1 VATFDVD
8 VGGVTYEVDAPDERT
23 AWKWANATHA
33 NHVAPKPAAP
43 KPAPTH
49 AEEIAGSPVTRFA
62 MGAASPAVGIAQIAD
77 EGMKRVLPESVY
89 RALRPELARS
99 HEATAP
105 LVKAGREARGSEGFD
120 WAGMAGSV
128 MSPAALAAMKIPL
141 AATRPQKA
149 AQGAKIGGLFGLGA
163 PVEPGEEFLPTKARQ
178 VVTGAAFGGAVPP
191 AISAAA
197 SGARAVRNVLD
208 PWLPGGVDRVV
219 ARTANTAAGD
229 KRDAVIQALTANR
242 QIVPGS
248 QGHAGEVAAPAGSAE
263 FSGLARIASRMK
275 PTAFDDMARGNDAA
289 RLTALRTVA
298 QDKPALEAAEAARGA
313 AAGKSYGAA
322 YQQSV
327 KADPELAAMS
337 SNPYFKDA
345 LPDALKLAE
354 AKGIDPKAN
363 LTEFLHF
370 VKVSLDKQLMKSGD
384 SALGNTE
391 KATVQ
396 KLQKQL
402 VDWMGRKNPAYET
415 ARREFASASK
425 PINQMQVGQYLENKL
440 VPAINEQGAE
450 AGQRAGMYA
459 EAVRNAPTTLKRA
472 TGQPRYQ
479 DISEVL
485 TPPQTQTV
493 KTVGEDLGRSAE
505 FERLA
510 KLGSPEAMRIIGASV
525 PELPASG
532 MFNPKY
538 SVARAI
544 VNRITGKVTDKSL
557 NRMAEAMQNPREMAR
572 IMQNATPPERAAL
585 IEALMQQGGRLATL
599 GVAQQ

>member
-1 VATFDVD
+1 VD
-8 VGGVTYEVDAPDERT
+8 IQTQDGILLRGIPDGTPDEAIKARI
-23 AWKWANATHA
+23 AEIRAGKS
-33 NHVAPKPAAP
+33 APPP
-43 KPAPTH
+43 KVEPTH

-77 EGMKRVLPESVY
+77 EGMKRVLPESVW

-105 LVKAGREARGSEGFD
+105 LVQAGREARGSEGVDF
-120 WAGMAGSV
+120 ANMAGSV
-128 MSPAALAAMKIPL
+128 MSPAALAALKVPL
-141 AATRPQKA
+141 AATIPQKA
-149 AQGAKIGGLFGLGA
+149 AQGAKIGGLFGLA
-163 PVEPGEEFLPTKARQ
+163 SPVDPGEDFASTKAAQ
-178 VVTGAAFGGAVPP
+178 IGGGAAFGGAVAP
-191 AISAAA
+191 AIAAAA
-197 SGARAVRNVLD
+197 SGARAVRNVVD
-208 PWLPGGVDRVV
+208 PWLPGGIDRVV
-219 ARTANTAAGD
+219 GRTANTAAGD
-229 KRDAVIQALTANR
+229 KRNDIIQALTQNR

-263 FSGLARIASRMK
+263 FSGLARIASRIK
-275 PTAFDDMARGNDAA
+275 PTAFDDMARSNDAA
-289 RLTALRTVA
+289 RLTALKTVA
-298 QDKPALEAAEAARGA
+298 QDKPALEAAEVARGA
-313 AAGKSYGAA
+313 AASKNYGVA
-322 YQQSV
+322 YQQAV

-391 KATVQ
+391 KSTVQ
-396 KLQKQL
+396 RLQKQL
-402 VDWMGRKNPAYET
+402 VDWMGRKNPTYET
-415 ARREFASASK
+415 ARQEFSAASR
-425 PINQMQVGQYLENKL
+425 PINQMQVGQYLESKL

-459 EAVRNAPTTLKRA
+459 EAVRNAPLTLKRA
-472 TGQPRYQ
+472 TGQPRYN
-479 DISEVL
+479 DIAEVL
-485 TPPQTQTV
+485 TPQQTQTV
-493 KTVGEDLGRSAE
+493 KAVGEDLGRSSE

-510 KLGSPEAMRIIGASV
+510 KLGSPQAMQIIGASV

-538 SVARAI
+538 SVARAL
-544 VNRITGKVTDKSL
+544 VNRITGKVTDGSL
-557 NRMAEAMQNPREMAR
+557 QRMSEAMQNPQEMAKL
-572 IMQNATPPERAAL
+572 MQNATPAQRAAL
-585 IEALMQQGGRLATL
+585 VEALMQQGGRLATL